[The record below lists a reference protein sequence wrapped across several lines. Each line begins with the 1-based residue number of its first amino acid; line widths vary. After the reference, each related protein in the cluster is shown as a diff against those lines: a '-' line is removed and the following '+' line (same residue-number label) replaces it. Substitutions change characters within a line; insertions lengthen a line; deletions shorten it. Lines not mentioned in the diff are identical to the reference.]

1 MSSTIVL
8 DLTHGEAA
16 TVLAILTQRSE
27 QTACPVTAKGSI
39 IRGRPTI
46 NVTLKSPGTKDAL
59 RQEYNAGR
67 FTCIKKHGKHDTEH
81 FHFEWLAPR
90 EHTAAPNDGSAG
102 DSSSGL
108 YYPRVRG

>member
-1 MSSTIVL
+1 MNGTIVL

-27 QTACPVTAKGSI
+27 QTVCPLIAKGSI

-67 FTCIKKHGKHDTEH
+67 FTCIKEHRDHDTEH
-81 FHFEWLAPR
+81 FHFEWVAPR
-90 EHTAAPNDGSAG
+90 ERTAAPDESSTG
-102 DSSSGL
+102 DSTGGL
-108 YYPRVRG
+108 

>member
-1 MSSTIVL
+1 MNGTIVL

-16 TVLAILTQRSE
+16 TVLAILAQRSE
-27 QTACPVTAKGSI
+27 QTACPLIAKGSI
-39 IRGRPTI
+39 VFGRPTI

-67 FTCIKKHGKHDTEH
+67 VTCIRKKSDHDTEH

-90 EHTAAPNDGSAG
+90 ERTAAPDESSTGNLT
-102 DSSSGL
+102 DSL
-108 YYPRVRG
+108 

>member
-27 QTACPVTAKGSI
+27 QTACRLTAKCSI
-39 IRGRPTI
+39 IRGRLTI
-46 NVTLKSPGTKDAL
+46 NVTLKFPGTKDEL
-59 RQEYNAGR
+59 RLEYNAGR
-67 FTCIKKHGKHDTEH
+67 FTCIKEHRDHDTEH

-90 EHTAAPNDGSAG
+90 ERTAAPADGSAG
-102 DSSSGL
+102 DSTDGL
-108 YYPRVRG
+108 